1 MLLELMTKK
10 AVEFRGNKAKTN
22 FPLKEYIDDHDN
34 SSPMM
39 KVEEHEND
47 QNVMNGDE
55 NNNNGDDFWATLE
68 DDRLVKFITQDM
80 SH

>member
-1 MLLELMTKK
+1 
-10 AVEFRGNKAKTN
+10 
-22 FPLKEYIDDHDN
+22 
-34 SSPMM
+34 MM